1 MTPTSDRDPQLP
13 GLARAAVRRTRIAAP
28 PEAEALAADS
38 PVARILIDVSLA
50 HLDRDFDYAVPASL
64 AQTALPGARVK
75 LRFSGREVGGYV
87 LARLPE
93 SPHTGRL
100 TPIRRVVSPE
110 PVLSPEI
117 ATLAQVVA
125 DRYAGTRADVLR
137 LAIPPRHA
145 RVEAQESVVPDP
157 LSDEAS
163 HLLSA
168 AQADWANTE
177 AAPVFLTHLASGG
190 SPRAVWSAAPGE
202 DWPRLLAQAAVATYS
217 GGRGVLICAP
227 DGRDVDRVDA
237 VLRELLGEGHHV
249 ALRADAGPA
258 ARYRDFLAL
267 SRGARRIVVGTRS
280 AAFAPVRELGLVVA
294 WDDGDDLFAEP
305 RAPYPHTREV
315 LLLRAQGQETG
326 LLFGG
331 FARSAE
337 AQLLVRSG
345 WAHALSFPRPALR
358 ARVRVSA
365 TGAEVDPGRDPHGRG
380 ARMPRVVFDAIRAGL
395 GTGPV
400 LVQAP
405 RSGYAPALAC
415 DRCRTPARCATCR
428 GPLTLLGPAAP
439 PGCGWCGTTAVDW
452 SCAACG
458 SRGLRAPVVGGRR
471 TSEELGRAFPGV
483 LVRTSDAD
491 LVHAC
496 LTSEPAIVVATPGA
510 EPVVPHGYAVVV
522 LLDAWLP
529 LSRADLRTDE
539 EALRRWLNA
548 AGLVRPGGTVIIVG
562 ESQQVAVQALVRW
575 DPAGFADRELDE
587 RAATHLPPA
596 AAVATLRGTTG
607 ALDDAVALLDL
618 PPGAE
623 LLGPTPHGEP
633 GEARIVV
640 RVPRRLAAELS
651 AALGELQR
659 LRSVRKLEPI
669 RIQVDPST
677 L

>member
-1 MTPTSDRDPQLP
+1 MTSKSARDQQLP
-13 GLARAAVRRTRIAAP
+13 GLARAAVRRTRLAAP
-28 PEAEALAADS
+28 RAVEALAEID
-38 PVARILIDVSLA
+38 PVARILVDVPLA

-64 AQTALPGARVK
+64 AETARPGARVK
-75 LRFSGREVGGYV
+75 VRFSGREVGGYV
-87 LARLPE
+87 LSRLPE
-93 SPHTGRL
+93 SPHAGRL

-110 PVLSPEI
+110 PVLTPEI
-117 ATLAQVVA
+117 AALAQAVA
-125 DRYAGTRADVLR
+125 ERYAGTRADVLR

-145 RVEAQESVVPDP
+145 RVEAQECPAAEPLPDQP
-157 LSDEAS
+157 SAV
-163 HLLSA
+163 LSA
-168 AQADWANTE
+168 AQAEWAHTE
-177 AAPVFLTHLASGG
+177 AAPAFLDHLASGG

-237 VLRELLGEGHHV
+237 ALRALLGDGHHV

-258 ARYRDFLAL
+258 ARYRDFLAV

-280 AAFAPVRELGLVVA
+280 AAFAPVPELGLVGL
-294 WDDGDDLFAEP
+294 WDDGDDLYAEP

-315 LLLRAQGQETG
+315 LLLRAREQGAG
-326 LLFGG
+326 LLLGG
-331 FARSAE
+331 FARSTE

-345 WAHALSFPRPALR
+345 WAHALSVPRAALR
-358 ARVRVSA
+358 ERVRVSA
-365 TGAEVDPGRDPHGRG
+365 TGAEIDPGRDPHGRG
-380 ARMPRVVFDAIRAGL
+380 ARLPRVVFDAIREGL
-395 GTGPV
+395 STGPV

-405 RSGYAPALAC
+405 RSGYAPSLAC
-415 DRCRTPARCATCR
+415 DRCRTPARCTACR
-428 GPLTLLGPAAP
+428 GPLALRGPAAP
-439 PGCGWCGTTAVDW
+439 PACEWCGTTDPEW
-452 SCAACG
+452 SCVACG
-458 SRGLRAPVVGGRR
+458 NRGIRAPVVGGRR
-471 TSEELGRAFPGV
+471 TCEELGRAFPGV

-491 LVHAC
+491 LVHAS

-510 EPVVPHGYAVVV
+510 EPVVPHGYALVV

-548 AGLVRPGGTVIIVG
+548 AGLVRPGGSVIIVG
-562 ESQQVAVQALVRW
+562 ESQHVAVQALVRW
-575 DPAGFADRELDE
+575 DPAGFAGRELDE
-587 RAATHLPPA
+587 RAAAHLPPA
-596 AAVATLRGTTG
+596 AVVATLTGTTG
-607 ALDDAVALLDL
+607 ALDDAVALLHL

-623 LLGPTPHGEP
+623 LLGPTPHGDP
-633 GEARIVV
+633 GDARIVV
-640 RVPRRLAAELS
+640 RVPRRLASELS

-669 RIQVDPST
+669 RVQVDPGN

>member
-1 MTPTSDRDPQLP
+1 MTSTSARDQQLP
-13 GLARAAVRRTRIAAP
+13 GLARAAVRRTRSAAP
-28 PEAEALAADS
+28 REVEPLAEVD
-38 PVARILIDVSLA
+38 PVARILVDVSLA

-64 AQTALPGARVK
+64 AETAMPGARVK
-75 LRFSGREVGGYV
+75 VRFSGREVGGYV
-87 LARLPE
+87 VSRVPE
-93 SPHTGRL
+93 SPHASRL

-110 PVLSPEI
+110 PVLTPEI
-117 ATLAQVVA
+117 ATLAQAVA
-125 DRYAGTRADVLR
+125 DRYAGTRPDVVR
-137 LAIPPRHA
+137 LAVPPRHA
-145 RVEAQESVVPDP
+145 RVEAQDSGVADALPELPS
-157 LSDEAS
+157 
-163 HLLSA
+163 LLLAA
-168 AQADWANTE
+168 AQADWAHTE
-177 AAPVFLTHLASGG
+177 AASAFLAHLASGG

-202 DWPRLLAQAAVATYS
+202 DWPRLLAQAAVAAYS

-237 VLRELLGEGHHV
+237 ALRALLGEGHHV

-280 AAFAPVRELGLVVA
+280 AAFAPVHDLGLVVL
-294 WDDGDDLFAEP
+294 WDDGDDLYAEP

-315 LLLRAQGQETG
+315 LLLRAQGQGTG

-331 FARSAE
+331 FSRSAE

-345 WAHALSFPRPALR
+345 WAHALSVPRSALR
-358 ARVRVSA
+358 ERVRVSA
-365 TGAEVDPGRDPHGRG
+365 SGAEVDPGRDPHGRG
-380 ARMPRVVFDAIRAGL
+380 ARVPRVVFDAIREGL
-395 GTGPV
+395 SVGPV

-415 DRCRTPARCATCR
+415 DRCRTPARCTACR
-428 GPLTLLGPAAP
+428 GPLTLPGPVAP
-439 PGCGWCGTTAVDW
+439 PVCGWCGTTAADW

-458 SRGLRAPVVGGRR
+458 NRGLRAPVIGGRR

-483 LVRTSDAD
+483 LVRTSDAE
-491 LVHAC
+491 LVHSS
-496 LTSEPAIVVATPGA
+496 LTSEPAIVVATQGA
-510 EPVVPHGYAVVV
+510 EPVVPDGYAAVV
-522 LLDAWLP
+522 LLDAWLT
-529 LSRADLRTDE
+529 LSRGDLRTDE

-562 ESQQVAVQALVRW
+562 DSQHVAVQALVRW

-587 RAATHLPPA
+587 RAAAHLPPA
-596 AAVATLRGTTG
+596 AMVATLTGTTG

-618 PPGAE
+618 PAGAE
-623 LLGPTPHGEP
+623 LLGPTPHGDP

-640 RVPRRLAAELS
+640 RVPRRLTPDLS

-669 RIQVDPST
+669 RVQVDPVT

>member
-1 MTPTSDRDPQLP
+1 MTPSTRDPQLP
-13 GLARAAVRRTRIAAP
+13 GLARAAVRRTRTPAP
-28 PEAEALAADS
+28 REVEALAPDN
-38 PVARILIDVSLA
+38 PVARILVDIALA
-50 HLDRDFDYAVPASL
+50 HLDRDFDYAVPASM
-64 AQTALPGARVK
+64 AEAALPGARVK

-87 LARLPE
+87 LARLPD
-93 SPHTGRL
+93 SPHVGRL
-100 TPIRRVVSPE
+100 SLIRRVVSPE
-110 PVLSPEI
+110 PVLSSEI
-117 ATLAQVVA
+117 AALVQAVA

-145 RVEAQESVVPDP
+145 RVEAQESLVPEP
-157 LSDEAS
+157 LWDDAPQR
-163 HLLSA
+163 LSA
-168 AQADWANTE
+168 AQAQWAHTE
-177 AAPVFLTHLASGG
+177 AAPAFLGHLASGG
-190 SPRAVWSAAPGE
+190 SPRAVWCAAPGE
-202 DWPRLLAQAAVATYS
+202 DWPRLLAEAAVATYA

-227 DGRDVDRVDA
+227 DRRDVDRVDA
-237 VLRELLGEGHHV
+237 ALRETLGEGHHV

-280 AAFAPVRELGLVVA
+280 AAFAPVRDLGLVVL
-294 WDDGDDLFAEP
+294 WDDGDDLYAEP

-315 LLLRAQGQETG
+315 LVLRARAQHTG

-345 WAHALSFPRPALR
+345 WAHTLSFSRAALR
-358 ARVRVSA
+358 ERVRVSA

-380 ARMPRVVFDAIRAGL
+380 ARIPRVVFDAIRSGL
-395 GTGPV
+395 ATGPV

-415 DRCRTPARCATCR
+415 DRCRTPARCTTCR
-428 GPLTLLGPAAP
+428 GPLTLSGPTAPPSCRWCGKPAA
-439 PGCGWCGTTAVDW
+439 DW
-452 SCAACG
+452 SCALCG
-458 SRGLRAPVVGGRR
+458 NRGLRAPVVGGRR
-471 TSEELGRAFPGV
+471 TCEELGRAFPGV
-483 LVRTSDAD
+483 LVRNSDAD
-491 LVHAC
+491 LVHAS

-529 LSRADLRTDE
+529 LSRVDLRTDE

-548 AGLVRPGGTVIIVG
+548 AGLVRPGGSVVIVG
-562 ESQQVAVQALVRW
+562 EGQHVAVQALVRW
-575 DPAGFADRELDE
+575 DPAGSADRELDE
-587 RAATHLPPA
+587 RAAAHLPPA
-596 AAVATLRGTTG
+596 AAVATLAGTPG
-607 ALDDAVALLDL
+607 ALDDALSLLDL

-623 LLGPTPHGEP
+623 LLGPTPHGDP
-633 GEARIVV
+633 GEVRIVI
-640 RVPRRLAAELS
+640 RLPRRQAAELS

-669 RIQVDPST
+669 RVQVDPST

>member
-1 MTPTSDRDPQLP
+1 MTSTGARDEQLP
-13 GLARAAVRRTRIAAP
+13 GLARAAVRRTR
-28 PEAEALAADS
+28 LAARGAVETLAEVD
-38 PVARILIDVSLA
+38 PVARILVDVPLA

-64 AQTALPGARVK
+64 AGTALPGARVK
-75 LRFSGREVGGYV
+75 VRFSGREVGGYV
-87 LARLPE
+87 LSRLPE
-93 SPHTGRL
+93 SPHVGRL

-110 PVLSPEI
+110 PVLTPEI
-117 ATLAQVVA
+117 AALAQAVA
-125 DRYAGTRADVLR
+125 ERYAGTRADVLR
-137 LAIPPRHA
+137 LAIPARHA
-145 RVEAQESVVPDP
+145 RVEAQEAGVADP
-157 LSDEAS
+157 LGDQPS
-163 HLLSA
+163 LLVSA
-168 AQADWANTE
+168 AQADWAHTE
-177 AAPVFLTHLASGG
+177 AAPAFLAHLASGG

-202 DWPRLLAQAAVATYS
+202 DWPKLLAQAAVATYS
-217 GGRGVLICAP
+217 TGRGVLICAP
-227 DGRDVDRVDA
+227 DRRDVDRVDTA
-237 VLRELLGEGHHV
+237 LRELLGDGHHV

-267 SRGARRIVVGTRS
+267 SRGDRRIVVGTRS
-280 AAFAPVRELGLVVA
+280 AAFAPVHDLGLVVL
-294 WDDGDDLFAEP
+294 WDDGDDLYAEP

-315 LLLRAQGQETG
+315 LLLRAQGQGTG

-345 WAHALSFPRPALR
+345 WAHALSVPRSALR
-358 ARVRVSA
+358 ERVRVSA
-365 TGAEVDPGRDPHGRG
+365 SGAEVDPGRDPHGRG
-380 ARMPRVVFDAIRAGL
+380 ARLPRVVFEAIRSAL
-395 GTGPV
+395 SVGPV

-415 DRCRTPARCATCR
+415 DRCRTPARCTACR
-428 GPLTLLGPAAP
+428 GPLRLPGPAAP
-439 PGCGWCGTTAVDW
+439 PVCGWCGTTASDW
-452 SCAACG
+452 SCVACG
-458 SRGLRAPVVGGRR
+458 NRGLRAPVVGGRR

-491 LVHAC
+491 LVHAS
-496 LTSEPAIVVATPGA
+496 LTSERAIVVATPGA
-510 EPVVPHGYAVVV
+510 EPVVPDGYALVV
-522 LLDAWLP
+522 LLDAWLS

-548 AGLVRPGGTVIIVG
+548 AGLVRPGGAVIIG
-562 ESQQVAVQALVRW
+562 GDSQHVAVQALVRW

-587 RAATHLPPA
+587 RAAAHLPPVA
-596 AAVATLRGTTG
+596 VVATLTGTTG

-623 LLGPTPHGEP
+623 LLGPTPHGDP

-669 RIQVDPST
+669 RVQVDPVT